1 MKRVLSLILAVV
13 MVLSLVA
20 CGAKKEK
27 SNKKPWEGL
36 EGLHIGYGKAA
47 YTPGEGTPM
56 GGYGAPM
63 SRLSTGQL
71 SDLYLICLAIT
82 DGEDVFLLYAMDAC
96 TMAKVWVTRA
106 RERVSKAT
114 GVPES
119 QIIIC
124 STHTHSA
131 PDLGITPESE
141 PSMKEAYDKSLAAA
155 EKAAKSALKDLAPA
169 TVYGA
174 TAQTEG
180 MAFVR
185 HFILSDGSVAG
196 DNFGDWNRGLVT
208 DYAMEN
214 DPQMV
219 LAKFE
224 RKGAKDILLMNFQV
238 HPCLESGIDITTFS
252 ADVVGRVRDYMT
264 EQTDMNVIYFTGSA
278 GNQNAV
284 TKLMKDAH
292 SMDSYAYAEKLG
304 SYALACLE
312 NMTPIEGNDVKLT
325 HYDYTGDV
333 WQSNDP
339 VQIEHAK
346 EVNKLFETEGR
357 EAASPLARQY
367 GFHSVYH
374 ANAII
379 THSTMDPTR
388 TMEMKAFNIGGL
400 GLVTAPYEMFSKQGT
415 YIKTN
420 SPFEFTV
427 VCSMAGPH
435 NGYIPAQEA
444 YDYGCYESQTA
455 YFVSG
460 TAEIVAEKYIE
471 LLNSVK

>member
-1 MKRVLSLILAVV
+1 MKRILSLILAVL

-20 CGAKKEK
+20 CGGKKKE
-27 SNKKPWEGL
+27 NKKPWEGL
-36 EGLHIGYGKAA
+36 KGLYVGYGKAA
-47 YTPGEGTPM
+47 YTPDLGTPM
-56 GGYGAPM
+56 GGYGA
-63 SRLSTGQL
+63 SLNRLSTGQL
-71 SDLYLICLAIT
+71 SDLYLLCLAIT

-96 TMAKVWVTRA
+96 TMADVWVARA

-141 PSMKEAYDKSLAAA
+141 PSMKDAYDKSLAAA
-155 EKAAKSALKDLAPA
+155 EKAAKAALKDLAPA

-180 MAFVR
+180 LAFVR
-185 HFILSDGSVAG
+185 HFVLSDGSIAG
-196 DNFGDWNRGLVT
+196 DNFGNWNAGLVT
-208 DYAMEN
+208 GYAMEN

-238 HPCLESGIDITTFS
+238 HPCMESGNDITTFS

-278 GNQNAV
+278 GNQNTV
-284 TKLMKDAH
+284 TKLLKDAH
-292 SMDSYAYAEKLG
+292 AMDSYAYAEKLG
-304 SYALACLE
+304 NYALSALE
-312 NMTPIEGNDVKLT
+312 TMTPLTGDSVSAT

-333 WQSNDP
+333 WQNDDP
-339 VQIEHAK
+339 IKLEQAK
-346 EVNKLFETEGR
+346 EVSALFNQEGR
-357 EAASPLARQY
+357 DVATVLAREY
-367 GFHSVYH
+367 GFASVYE
-374 ANAII
+374 ANAVI
-379 THSTMDPTR
+379 THSSMEPTR

-435 NGYIPAQEA
+435 NGYIPSVEA
-444 YDYGCYESQTA
+444 YDYGCYESQTC
-455 YFVSG
+455 YFVRG
-460 TAEIVAEKYIE
+460 TAEIVAEKYVD
-471 LLNSVK
+471 LLTEVK